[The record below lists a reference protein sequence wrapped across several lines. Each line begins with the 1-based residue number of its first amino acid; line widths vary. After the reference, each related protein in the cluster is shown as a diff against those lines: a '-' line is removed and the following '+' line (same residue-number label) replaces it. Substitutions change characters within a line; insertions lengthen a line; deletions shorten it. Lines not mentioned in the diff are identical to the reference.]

1 MRKPSPILL
10 KGACVLFGG
19 LLLYQVVRLVVGG
32 NPLSKVTL
40 PGVPSLPK
48 PAESAAGRKG
58 TNAVAVAEGGKT
70 NRQAGSTAA
79 VKTNAGPV
87 AAVTGGEEG
96 VAKSASTN
104 GAKGTATNPVVAE
117 DASSRGSNV
126 VAVTNLSSEAQKTNS
141 AELTKMLSDSEEES
155 MVTGP
160 TNIVSKTTHLTA
172 TNVAAAEGE
181 PAKTR
186 ATNRVRAAGTNL
198 VVAEDAALKGSNAV
212 AVTNASSGKKKTN
225 SANAKEVAMAG
236 MGPGFMGMPGMG
248 GPAPELPPAIKAR
261 VNRIVDSEILGP
273 VMRPMPMALM
283 GIAGNVAFLR
293 TATGQTGLAKEGEDV
308 GGLKL
313 LKIGINRVLVEDNG
327 EKKELTIFSGLGGES
342 LMPKT
347 EPSHEH
353 TNH

>member
-1 MRKPSPILL
+1 M
-10 KGACVLFGG
+10 G
-19 LLLYQVVRLVVGG
+19 
-32 NPLSKVTL
+32 
-40 PGVPSLPK
+40 
-48 PAESAAGRKG
+48 
-58 TNAVAVAEGGKT
+58 
-70 NRQAGSTAA
+70 
-79 VKTNAGPV
+79 
-87 AAVTGGEEG
+87 
-96 VAKSASTN
+96 
-104 GAKGTATNPVVAE
+104 
-117 DASSRGSNV
+117 
-126 VAVTNLSSEAQKTNS
+126 
-141 AELTKMLSDSEEES
+141 
-155 MVTGP
+155 
-160 TNIVSKTTHLTA
+160 
-172 TNVAAAEGE
+172 TNVAAVEGE
-181 PAKTR
+181 PAKTGT
-186 ATNRVRAAGTNL
+186 TNRVRAAGTNL
-198 VVAEDAALKGSNAV
+198 VVAEDAALKGSNAA

-236 MGPGFMGMPGMG
+236 MGPSFMGMPGMG